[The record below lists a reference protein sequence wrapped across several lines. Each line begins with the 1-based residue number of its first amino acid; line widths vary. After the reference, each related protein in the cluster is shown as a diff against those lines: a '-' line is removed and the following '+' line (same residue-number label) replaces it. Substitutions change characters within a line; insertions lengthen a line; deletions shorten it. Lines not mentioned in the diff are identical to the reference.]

1 MQVLLQAKLLH
12 DKLLSASQRS
22 SPTCGTP
29 APSRAAGLPMHGW
42 GFERCVALLLQLLLP
57 LPLVARS
64 AALAQL
70 QSKLASQ
77 LLSYLGTSLERVLES
92 ERSCQVGGA
101 SSLCTMDMFAECL
114 HAKLPCTLSAHATSA
129 FATNA
134 TGCLLHSP

>member
-1 MQVLLQAKLLH
+1 
-12 DKLLSASQRS
+12 
-22 SPTCGTP
+22 
-29 APSRAAGLPMHGW
+29 MHGW

-92 ERSCQVGGA
+92 ERSCQVGRAVERPQGA
-101 SSLCTMDMFAECL
+101 AWHWRRRCAE
-114 HAKLPCTLSAHATSA
+114 
-129 FATNA
+129 
-134 TGCLLHSP
+134 LLF

>member
-1 MQVLLQAKLLH
+1 
-12 DKLLSASQRS
+12 
-22 SPTCGTP
+22 
-29 APSRAAGLPMHGW
+29 MHGW

-101 SSLCTMDMFAECL
+101 GSLCTMGMFAECRMPKCL
-114 HAKLPCTLSAHATSA
+114 AHYSRMQPAA
-129 FATNA
+129 FATMQQA
-134 TGCLLHSP
+134 ACLPPAAALVPAAVRGSGLAAGARPL